1 MSDGSCRPALEDRAR
16 LAYTWRGPAARLTL
30 GVARSPILGVGVAR
44 TSASISAVIPA
55 YNEER
60 IIASTV
66 EALDE
71 TLARIVDDYEIVVVN
86 DGSHDATPQ
95 IVEQLGQTRPAVR
108 SVSHEVN
115 QGYGAALATA
125 FASATRDYVFL
136 TDGDRQFDV
145 RDLEGFLPLL
155 DGADVVVG
163 YRKPRADPLAR
174 RFFGWG
180 WNMLVNTMFGYTARD
195 VDCAFKLFPR
205 RLLQDVKLVST
216 GHTLSP
222 ELLIKA
228 RRAGFRVAEVRVTH
242 LPRTAGEAKG
252 ARIDHI
258 IRSLLELV
266 RLRIDLVSEPV
277 QPASRERAAPGLVS
291 PGSCG

>member
-1 MSDGSCRPALEDRAR
+1 MASF
-16 LAYTWRGPAARLTL
+16 
-30 GVARSPILGVGVAR
+30 
-44 TSASISAVIPA
+44 SASISAVIPA

-71 TLARIVDDYEIVVVN
+71 TLARLVDDYEIIVVN

-95 IVEQLGQTRPAVR
+95 IVEQLGRERPAVR
-108 SVSHEVN
+108 LVSHAVN
-115 QGYGAALATA
+115 QGYGATLATG
-125 FASATRDYVFL
+125 FAAATREYIFL

-145 RDLEGFLPLL
+145 RELEGFLPLL
-155 DGADVVVG
+155 EGADVVVG
-163 YRKPRADPLAR
+163 YRRPRADPLVR
-174 RFFGWG
+174 RFYGWG
-180 WNMLVNTMFGYTARD
+180 WNQLVNTMFGYTARD

-228 RRAGFRVAEVRVTH
+228 RRAGFEVAEVRVTH
-242 LPRTAGEAKG
+242 LPRTEGEAKG

-258 IRSLLELV
+258 IRSLLELM
-266 RLRIDLVSEPV
+266 RLRMDLVSQPV
-277 QPASRERAAPGLVS
+277 RPASRERAARP
-291 PGSCG
+291 

>member
-1 MSDGSCRPALEDRAR
+1 
-16 LAYTWRGPAARLTL
+16 
-30 GVARSPILGVGVAR
+30 VASS
-44 TSASISAVIPA
+44 SASISAVIPA

-71 TLARIVDDYEIVVVN
+71 TLARLVDDYEIIVVN
-86 DGSHDATPQ
+86 DGSQDATPR
-95 IVEQLGQTRPAVR
+95 IVEQLGQTHPAVR
-108 SVSHEVN
+108 LVSHTVN
-115 QGYGAALATA
+115 QGYGATLATG
-125 FASATRDYVFL
+125 FAAATRDYVFL

-145 RDLEGFLPLL
+145 RELEGFLPLL
-155 DGADVVVG
+155 DRADLVVG
-163 YRKPRADPLAR
+163 YRRPRADPLVR
-174 RFFGWG
+174 RFYGWG
-180 WNMLVNTMFGYTARD
+180 WNQLVNILFGYTARD

-266 RLRIDLVSEPV
+266 RLRMDLVSQPV
-277 QPASRERAAPGLVS
+277 RPASRERAARP
-291 PGSCG
+291 